1 MISRTV
7 YLGETIEAT
16 ASFFKDNVA
25 IPSLDPSLYPYY
37 VVKDIDR
44 ELVAG
49 GVGTLGVD
57 NLYHASITIPDDAT
71 LSTDTSKYVI
81 EWSLVSVVNE
91 SFNVTE
97 FFDVAHPTYSE
108 ILNKEQQK
116 ITLPFSPLL
125 LSLPLPSE
133 PDLISFSVYD
143 ISNTVMYGP
152 VTPIGNGMY
161 SEMYIYDVT
170 IPANTLGSGRS
181 YSAVWSFDIGASS
194 VYVQKITVIDLLSLM
209 KVSDMRMYLDKVSKD
224 IDLYVGYRDSDLV
237 FHLAQGLNIINLVSP
252 ITEWKTVDFA
262 NSTSMTPIEYVWV
275 QAACLSAL
283 KAQYLAEGDNAF
295 DYSGQPLSLT
305 VDRTQY
311 IESEI
316 SRIQE
321 YLNNDFKEFKKQFKN
336 RQHGFVLG
344 LTYPNVNQNI
354 GYGVDRRRLGI
365 PLSVPINR

>member
-25 IPSLDPSLYPYY
+25 INSLDPSLYPYY
-37 VVKDIDR
+37 VVKDINS
-44 ELVAG
+44 ELVSAG
-49 GVGTLGVD
+49 IGTIGVD
-57 NLYHASITIPDDAT
+57 NLYHASITIPDNAS
-71 LSTDTSKYVI
+71 LSTDVAKYVI
-81 EWSLVSVVNE
+81 EWTLVSTFNE
-91 SFNVTE
+91 SYSITE

-108 ILNKEQQK
+108 ILNKEQQR

-133 PDLISFSVYD
+133 PNEMSFKVYD
-143 ISNTVMYGP
+143 ITNSVVYESI
-152 VTPIGNGMY
+152 PISNGMY

-224 IDLYVGYRDSDLV
+224 IDLYVGYRDSDLI

-262 NSTSMTPIEYVWV
+262 NIASMAPIEYVWV

-316 SRIQE
+316 SRIQD
-321 YLNNDFKEFKKQFKN
+321 YLTNEFKEFKKQFKN
-336 RQHGFVLG
+336 RQHGFTLG
-344 LTYPNVNQNI
+344 LTYPNVNKSM
-354 GYGVDRRRLGI
+354 GFDRRRLGI
-365 PLSVPINR
+365 PLNITVNR